1 MSADIL
7 IYVAAFLGMLGIL
20 VTIHEFGHY
29 LIARWSGVQV
39 VKFCVGFGNSI
50 WSYTDKRGTEFAIA
64 AIPFGGF
71 VRMLDDRDP
80 DQAAT
85 LRPGQLPYMS
95 LHPAWRIAI
104 ALGGPLANFI
114 LAFFVYWLLLVV
126 GVLNVAPM
134 IKTPAQNSPLAEA
147 GVVGPAKLL
156 AVDGVSATSWQN
168 VGLALTE
175 RLGENGEIRVDLLD
189 VHTAQPLTAMLPI
202 AQWHK
207 GVGEPDVLGSLGMV
221 PTRLPVIGEVSPN
234 SPAENAGIRPGD
246 LLAAV
251 DDVRVESWDELIE
264 QVSPAA
270 GQMLTIDVYR
280 DGLKQKIQVRPE
292 ATENADGTTRGTL
305 GVHLQS
311 ETIEVRTSMFEA
323 IPQAAS
329 DTWDKTLMTLGIIKK
344 MIVGDVSVKN
354 LSGPIS
360 IAQFAGDSAKYS
372 WRSFVG
378 LLGLLSISL
387 GVLNLLPIPI
397 LDGGQV
403 IYNSAEWV
411 MGRPVPERVQII
423 GVQVGLLMVGTL
435 MVFATYNDILR
446 VFG

>member
-1 MSADIL
+1 MSAEIL
-7 IYVAAFLGMLGIL
+7 IYVAAFLAMLGIL

-29 LIARWSGVQV
+29 LVARWSGVQV

-80 DQAAT
+80 DQAAD

-104 ALGGPLANFI
+104 ALGGPIANFI

-134 IKTPAQNSPLAEA
+134 IKTPGESTPLAQV
-147 GVVGPAKLL
+147 GVTGPAKLL
-156 AVDGVSATSWQN
+156 SVDGVSATSWQN

-175 RLGENGEIRVDLLD
+175 RLGESGEIEIVLEDAR
-189 VHTAQPLTAMLPI
+189 TAETITANVPI
-202 AQWHK
+202 LQWHK
-207 GVGEPDVLGSLGMV
+207 GVGEPDVLGSLGIV
-221 PTRLPVIGEVSPN
+221 PTRFAQIGEVQPGSPAAQAQLISGDLIVAVDN
-234 SPAENAGIRPGD
+234 SP
-246 LLAAV
+246 
-251 DDVRVESWDELIE
+251 VESWDDLIAGI
-264 QVSPAA
+264 SPAA
-270 GQMLTIDVYR
+270 DKLVDIDVFR
-280 DGLKQKIQVRPE
+280 DGRPFTISIRPE
-292 ATENADGTTRGTL
+292 ATEAADGSVRGTI
-305 GVHLQS
+305 GVHLH
-311 ETIEVRTSMFEA
+311 TPMIEVHSGLFDAVPEA
-323 IPQAAS
+323 AQ

-344 MIVGDVSVKN
+344 MVTGDVSVKN

-403 IYNSAEWV
+403 IYNGAEWV
-411 MGRPVPERVQII
+411 MGKPVPERIQII
-423 GVQVGLLMVGTL
+423 GVQVGLLLVGTL